1 MIHKVGPSPG
11 DPCSSSSVIHYRD
24 WESGLVL
31 PSIEEQESNILCG
44 LQDIGGHVMKIPLVA
59 FQILLCMKLEV
70 GFGIIAVFLVVIL
83 VLKLDFGIGALG
95 FDDKC
100 MTRVPVYHRSGS

>member
-1 MIHKVGPSPG
+1 M
-11 DPCSSSSVIHYRD
+11 D

-31 PSIEEQESNILCG
+31 PSIEEQEPNIFCG

-59 FQILLCMKLEV
+59 FQVLLCMKLEV
-70 GFGIIAVFLVVIL
+70 GFGTIAVFLVVIL
-83 VLKLDFGIGALG
+83 VLNLDSGIGVLG

-100 MTRVPVYHRSGS
+100 I